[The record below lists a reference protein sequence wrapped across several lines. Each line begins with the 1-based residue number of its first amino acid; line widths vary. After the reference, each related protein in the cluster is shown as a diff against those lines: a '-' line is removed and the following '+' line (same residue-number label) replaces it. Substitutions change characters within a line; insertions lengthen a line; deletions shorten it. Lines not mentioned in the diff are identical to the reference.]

1 LLGALEKTAVLP
13 SDFKTRATGLKN
25 KYYPVEVDPKLT
37 IEEKCPHMV
46 EW

>member
-1 LLGALEKTAVLP
+1 MQGALEMASVLP
-13 SDFKTRATGLKN
+13 SDLKTNIIALKT
-25 KYYPVEVDPKLT
+25 KYYPIEVDPKLT